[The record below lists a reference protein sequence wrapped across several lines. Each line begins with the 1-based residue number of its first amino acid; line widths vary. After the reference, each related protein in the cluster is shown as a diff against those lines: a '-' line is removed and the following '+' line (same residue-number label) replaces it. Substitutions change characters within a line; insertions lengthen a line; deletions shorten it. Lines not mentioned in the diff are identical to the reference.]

1 MSSSCVEQSTNWIL
15 KQKRWGYTV
24 VLATNLISKLPF
36 GINTKRI
43 FERTVQRII
52 VWSLFQAQNL
62 HCAPFSDDEHLSF
75 HRQSQAL
82 CLTTPNAFLEIRWA
96 CREQDAAQKMSS
108 HGRET
113 NTFVLWVF
121 GAFFVWFFCF
131 VFGAFFV
138 IISTPSTMELNI

>member
-15 KQKRWGYTV
+15 KQKRWGYAV
-24 VLATNLISKLPF
+24 VLTTKLISKLPS
-36 GINTKRI
+36 GTQTKRI

-62 HCAPFSDDEHLSF
+62 HCAPFSDDKHLSF

-82 CLTTPNAFLEIRWA
+82 CLTTPNAFLKIMWA
-96 CREQDAAQKMSS
+96 RREQDAAQRMSR

-113 NTFVLWVF
+113 KNSFVLWFLFLVF
-121 GAFFVWFFCF
+121 FFY
-131 VFGAFFV
+131 
-138 IISTPSTMELNI
+138 